1 MSDKIDELRQVRIQ
15 KLEQLKAKGVDPY
28 PVESQRSIMIGTALE
43 KFDELSAKA
52 EKVTLAGRT
61 RSIRLHGK
69 LAFIDLE
76 DETGKIQVLIRE
88 DAVGQAFGL
97 IDLLDMGDFIQASGT
112 LALSKTQAKS
122 LMADSVKLLSKSLRP
137 IPTEH
142 FGLHDLETRLRKR
155 YLDLIV
161 NEETRELFRRK
172 AIFWQTI
179 RGFMMDQGFLEVWNP
194 VLENT
199 PGGADAEPF
208 VTHHN
213 ALDRDFYMRIS
224 LELPLKRLLVGGYE
238 KVFEIGRLFRNE
250 GIDRDHLQEYDDME
264 FYWAYADHN
273 KGMDLVEKMYKLV
286 VEKVTGGTE
295 TEYEGHKISWA
306 GPWPRLDYFELFQKD
321 TGLDLNSVSDEE
333 LFAFAQQHQLK
344 PEKGTGRGRL
354 IDIVYK
360 KFVRPQLVQP
370 CFLTGHP
377 LETSPLAKKDPE
389 NPKKILR
396 FQPIAGGSELGN
408 GFSELNDPIDQ
419 NRRFDEQMRMK
430 EAGDKEAHMKDDDY
444 VEALEYGMPPAV
456 GFGMSER
463 VFSVLMN
470 KSIRETVTFPPMK
483 EE

>member
-1 MSDKIDELRQVRIQ
+1 MSEKIEELRQVRIQ
-15 KLEQLKAKGVDPY
+15 KLEQLKAKGIDPY
-28 PVESQRSIMIGTALE
+28 PVKSKRSIMVGEALAG
-43 KFDELSAKA
+43 FDGLSAKA
-52 EKVTLAGRT
+52 KKVTMAGRA

-88 DAVGQAFGL
+88 DAVGKDFAL
-97 IDLLDMGDFIQASGT
+97 LDLLDMGDFVQASGT

-122 LMADSVKLLSKSLRP
+122 LMADGIKLLSKSIRP

-172 AIFWQTI
+172 AVFWQTI
-179 RGFMMDQGFLEVWNP
+179 RGFMIKQGFLEVWNP

-264 FYWAYADHN
+264 FYWAYSDHE
-273 KGMDLVEKMYKLV
+273 KGMALVEKMYKLV
-286 VEKVTGGTE
+286 VEKVAGGME
-295 TEYEGHKISWA
+295 TEYEGNKINW
-306 GPWPRLDYFELFQKD
+306 GGDWPRLDYFELFQKE
-321 TGLDLNSVSDEE
+321 TGLDLNSATDD
-333 LFAFAQQHQLK
+333 QLLSYALEHK
-344 PEKGTGRGRL
+344 LKVERGTGRGRL
-354 IDIVYK
+354 IDIIYK
-360 KFVRPQLVQP
+360 KAVRPKLIQP

-377 LETSPLAKKDPE
+377 LETSPLAKKDPK

-396 FQPIAGGSELGN
+396 FQPVAGGSELGN
-408 GFSELNDPIDQ
+408 GFSELNDPLDQ
-419 NRRFDEQMRMK
+419 NRRFDEQMKMK
-430 EAGDKEAHMKDDDY
+430 EAGDKEAHMKDSDY

-456 GFGMSER
+456 GYGMSER
-463 VFSVLMN
+463 VFTVLMN

-483 EE
+483 ED